1 MAEESNIRELDDK
14 SVMSRDD
21 MSALDYVLKHVKG
34 SSPSSM
40 SLLQL
45 EEMSEE

>member
-1 MAEESNIRELDDK
+1 MAEESNIRELDDN
-14 SVMSRDD
+14 SVLSRDD

-34 SSPSSM
+34 SIPSSM